1 MSLMLDQPVLPDTR
15 SRVLDAAER
24 IVHARGVP
32 ALTLEAAAREAGV
45 SKGGLLYH
53 FASKE
58 ALLAALMQ
66 RLAAFI
72 QSSFEATREAVPP
85 GPGRT
90 ARACLAWQFDSPG
103 PHDEHTDRASAVFLA
118 AHHHDTALLEPVR
131 AVFARIRQAS
141 EAEGLPPGRG
151 LAVMAACDGLFMAH
165 MFRMW
170 QPDAAQAAQLRA
182 VLAGLLENLA

>member
-1 MSLMLDQPVLPDTR
+1 MLDQPIALDTR

-24 IVHARGVP
+24 IVQARGVP

-66 RLAAFI
+66 RLAEFI
-72 QSSFEATREAVPP
+72 QFSFDATRNAVPE

-90 ARACLAWQFDSPG
+90 ARACLAWQFDSPV
-103 PHDEHTDRASAVFLA
+103 PHDEHTDRASAIFLA
-118 AHHHDTALLEPVR
+118 AHHHDTALLAPVR
-131 AVFARIRQAS
+131 EVFARIRLAAES
-141 EAEGLPPGRG
+141 EDLPPGRG

-182 VLAGLLENLA
+182 VLAALLEGAA